1 MASAHSRSHVFRIKI
16 EIKTYAFSDTSFW
29 KLFWKRNKTLSLFA
43 PEIPTQEIPYHV
55 WTGVTVKGDDS
66 SAVLPSMRTELI
78 GWTCLESNLQY
89 MMCAQMNNLDE
100 IQMCDDQHDTK
111 ARNDMLDSQ
120 DIKDLDDLLESIED
134 HDEYYSEIFDTI
146 MYE

>member
-1 MASAHSRSHVFRIKI
+1 
-16 EIKTYAFSDTSFW
+16 
-29 KLFWKRNKTLSLFA
+29 
-43 PEIPTQEIPYHV
+43 
-55 WTGVTVKGDDS
+55 
-66 SAVLPSMRTELI
+66 MRTEVI

-100 IQMCDDQHDTK
+100 IQICDDQQDTK